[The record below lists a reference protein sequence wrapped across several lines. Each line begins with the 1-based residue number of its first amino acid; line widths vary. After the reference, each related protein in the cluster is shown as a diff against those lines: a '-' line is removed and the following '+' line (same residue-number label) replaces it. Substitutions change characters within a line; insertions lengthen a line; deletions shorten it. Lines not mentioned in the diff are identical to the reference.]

1 MDLYTKNG
9 RPFQVSG
16 DKVYSRSGHYV
27 GRIVHDRIYDP
38 SGHYA
43 GTIVGDRVVY
53 RRTQSTG
60 SAGPSSAANRVGVA
74 RAAGVAAQALEEV
87 VDQPGDG

>member
-9 RPFQVSG
+9 RPLQVSG
-16 DKVYSRSGHYV
+16 DKVHSRSGQYV

-38 SGHYA
+38 SGRYA

-53 RRTQSTG
+53 RHTHSAST
-60 SAGPSSAANRVGVA
+60 AGPSIAANRIGLARVGRVGSA
-74 RAAGVAAQALEEV
+74 IM
-87 VDQPGDG
+87 GDEPPFPD